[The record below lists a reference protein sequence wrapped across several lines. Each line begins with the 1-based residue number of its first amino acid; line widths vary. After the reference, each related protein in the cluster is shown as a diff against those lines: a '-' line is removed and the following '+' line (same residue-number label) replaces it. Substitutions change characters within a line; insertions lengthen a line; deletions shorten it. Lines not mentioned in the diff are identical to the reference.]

1 MKKINNLKIMPNTL
15 RNLLESAEDF
25 TSTTNVYRVRS
36 SSKVWNYSGVVEI
49 EILKVLREEELVK
62 LKYITSLPEHF
73 KQGDVVWL
81 DFDRCDVFEVIL

>member
-15 RNLLESAEDF
+15 RNLLESGEDF
-25 TSTTNVYRVRS
+25 TNMNVYRVRS

-49 EILKVLREEELVK
+49 EILKVLREAELVK

-73 KQGDVVWL
+73 KQGDEVWL
-81 DFDRCDVFEVIL
+81 DFDRCDIFEVIL